1 MAEQKSV
8 QRAENQPLRPARS
21 AGHNSDVAR
30 LQAVLANMRK
40 RNGASVDSK
49 SFHPGKVNKTR
60 RPVGQTGLLFHAVGV
75 VAEFAFGIHLLD
87 QPVNIGLK
95 TRALH
100 VEFPRE
106 LQVVHNFFVEHFAR
120 N

>member
-1 MAEQKSV
+1 MNGIEQL
-8 QRAENQPLRPARS
+8 ACS
-21 AGHNSDVAR
+21 AGHNGDVAR

-40 RNGASVDSK
+40 RRGADVDLK
-49 SFHPGKVNKTR
+49 RFHPGKVNKTR
-60 RPVGQTGLLFHAVGV
+60 RPVGQTGLLLHAVGV
-75 VAEFAFGIHLLD
+75 VAEFALGIHLLD